1 MAEAA
6 DGSAAVWQTR
16 AVRLLPHE
24 KERLEI
30 FQAAELARRRR
41 ARGLEL
47 GQAEAVAL
55 IADEVL
61 EAARDG
67 LDYGAVERRGY
78 EVLRPGDVL
87 DGVAG
92 LVARI
97 ELEPLFGDGHRL
109 IVLRDPIGR
118 EGPPPPHA
126 EGAAEIPWLP
136 DGAPLEIANAGAVPV
151 GLTSHFHVF
160 EANRALDFDRRA
172 AWGMRLA
179 LPAGEKVLIEAGEA
193 LEVRLL
199 PIGGERIVRGH
210 GGLVEGPLDAPGALD
225 EALALAR
232 ERGYRGA

>member
-1 MAEAA
+1 
-6 DGSAAVWQTR
+6 
-16 AVRLLPHE
+16 VRLLPHE

-41 ARGLEL
+41 GRGLRL
-47 GQAEAVAL
+47 AQAEAVAL

-67 LDYGAVERRGY
+67 LDYAAVEQRGY
-78 EVLRPGDVL
+78 EVLGPDDVL
-87 DGVAG
+87 EEVPA

-118 EGPPPPHA
+118 DGPPPLHA
-126 EGAAEIPWLP
+126 EGAAEIPWL
-136 DGAPLEIANAGAVPV
+136 DADAATLEIANRGEVPV

-160 EANRALDFDRRA
+160 EANRALEFDRRA

-179 LPAGEKVLIEAGEA
+179 LAPGEKVVIEAGQA

-199 PIGGERIVRGH
+199 PIAGERVVRGH
-210 GGLVEGPLDAPGALD
+210 GELVDGPLDEPGALNA
-225 EALALAR
+225 ALERAR
-232 ERGYRGA
+232 EKGYRGA